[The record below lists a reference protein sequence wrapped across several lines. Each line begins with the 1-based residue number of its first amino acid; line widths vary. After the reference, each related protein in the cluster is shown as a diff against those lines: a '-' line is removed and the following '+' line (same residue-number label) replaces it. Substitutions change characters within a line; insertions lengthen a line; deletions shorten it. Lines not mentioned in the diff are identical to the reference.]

1 MRNFGGLFHYFK
13 GAFSISKQKR
23 SLLRRFDILFFSSMF
38 IFTVLL
44 VAVTAI
50 INLRLRHFTYDAIQD
65 TLRFY
70 DNRLDIELDQD
81 IMFLVDSCSSDPD
94 IIRLRTTMN
103 RNEEVG
109 CIVRIQNRLLSQ
121 VTTHAVIRG
130 FYLYYPE
137 KDIFLPAYS
146 TAGTGTG
153 SVYPYPSFIEELIK
167 SHLKEG
173 NADKEL
179 MRNWFF
185 IEEHD
190 CLIRLL
196 RVGGTYVGAWIDLNN
211 LPGFDEFSGNDA
223 IWMITDSSGRV
234 LYADKSLAEEGYEK
248 DYHKDLLLPVEKSLE
263 KPLYAGIPG
272 IGKRLVISF
281 RQSFSDYCFTVL
293 LPQGQVFEAFRP
305 FYLLLFLLILWAVI
319 FFIAYSY
326 MGRRIIEIPVRSL
339 MAVTENIHEGKLD
352 NKVMPPNDYEETIQ
366 ITDAFN
372 KLLAEI
378 SNLRISIYEE
388 QLQAREFELKS
399 LKNQVA
405 PHFLINCLNTVF
417 MSAQDQSK
425 LEVTNNIITTLSSHL
440 RYTLSDR
447 NIVPL
452 SEELDYL
459 ENYIFLT
466 QNRFPGT
473 LQFEKETDPT
483 VLDAA
488 VFPMIL
494 LTLTENSIKTGLIM
508 GEHFLIRIRVS
519 KKIENGETFV
529 CLEHTDSGVGLSEE
543 KLEKYNNIL
552 KQPAVREKG
561 TGIGLYNTAMRLRL
575 IMGPEAVLNFANA
588 KGMGLCVTICFP
600 YKKYNGE

>member
-1 MRNFGGLFHYFK
+1 M
-13 GAFSISKQKR
+13 
-23 SLLRRFDILFFSSMF
+23 
-38 IFTVLL
+38 LL

-248 DYHKDLLLPVEKSLE
+248 DYHKDLLLPVEKSLK
-263 KPLYAGIPG
+263 KPLYAAIPG
-272 IGKRLVISF
+272 IGKRL
-281 RQSFSDYCFTVL
+281 
-293 LPQGQVFEAFRP
+293 
-305 FYLLLFLLILWAVI
+305 
-319 FFIAYSY
+319 
-326 MGRRIIEIPVRSL
+326 
-339 MAVTENIHEGKLD
+339 
-352 NKVMPPNDYEETIQ
+352 
-366 ITDAFN
+366 
-372 KLLAEI
+372 
-378 SNLRISIYEE
+378 
-388 QLQAREFELKS
+388 
-399 LKNQVA
+399 
-405 PHFLINCLNTVF
+405 
-417 MSAQDQSK
+417 
-425 LEVTNNIITTLSSHL
+425 
-440 RYTLSDR
+440 
-447 NIVPL
+447 
-452 SEELDYL
+452 
-459 ENYIFLT
+459 
-466 QNRFPGT
+466 
-473 LQFEKETDPT
+473 
-483 VLDAA
+483 
-488 VFPMIL
+488 
-494 LTLTENSIKTGLIM
+494 
-508 GEHFLIRIRVS
+508 
-519 KKIENGETFV
+519 
-529 CLEHTDSGVGLSEE
+529 
-543 KLEKYNNIL
+543 
-552 KQPAVREKG
+552 
-561 TGIGLYNTAMRLRL
+561 
-575 IMGPEAVLNFANA
+575 
-588 KGMGLCVTICFP
+588 
-600 YKKYNGE
+600 